1 MAKVGEKCLVRV
13 EEYKERLR
21 LRWTE
26 PGGRR
31 RVLAMG
37 CYPGKTAEAVAGAKA
52 KQIEG
57 DILSGNYDP
66 TLAKYRPAGAID
78 PIQKQKDALTVPRLI
93 EKYIE
98 FKRPD
103 IDPSTLAKHNAALK
117 MVQDYLDV
125 PWGAVTEESAGAFK
139 RMMLEEKNLKSS
151 TVKSYL
157 VIVRSAWNWGM
168 KRHGVDGN
176 PWADIKVR
184 VDPAPPRES
193 LSEDQTKAIVNALRS
208 HKHYRHYADFVE
220 FLFLTGCRF
229 GEAAALKWEN
239 CADDCS
245 SVWIGKSA
253 SRGKLKSTKTKPRS
267 VNLGYLARVLLMSRR
282 GKDSNPD
289 NFVFP
294 GLRGKVIENNN
305 FRNRAWA
312 YVRSAVAIE
321 DHHTPYTTRHTFI
334 THAIDSGMKPT
345 TVATMTGNSP
355 AVIFRHYLSD
365 PNRTQKTP
373 DLFFSTAESIHL
385 TSPSPPALRDFS
397 YPSYPVS
404 LNSFDINSL
413 GRVSNR
419 ATSFLQL
426 PYRSC

>member
-1 MAKVGEKCLVRV
+1 MAKVEEKCLVRV

-78 PIQKQKDALTVPRLI
+78 PIQNQKDALTVPRLL

-98 FKRPD
+98 FKRLD
-103 IDPSTLAKHNAALK
+103 IDPSTLAKHKAALRF
-117 MVQDYLDV
+117 VQNHLDV
-125 PWGAVTEESAGAFK
+125 SWGAVTEESAGAFK
-139 RMMLEEKNLKSS
+139 RVMLEELKPS

-157 VIVRSAWNWGM
+157 VIVRSAWVWGV

-176 PWADIKVR
+176 PWADIKVKM
-184 VDPAPPRES
+184 DPGKPRES
-193 LSEDQTKAIVNALRS
+193 LSEEQAIAIVNALRN
-208 HKHYRHYADFVE
+208 HKHYCHYADFVE

-239 CADDCS
+239 CAADCS
-245 SVWIGKSA
+245 SVWIGRSV
-253 SRGKLKSTKTKPRS
+253 SRGELKPTKTKPRS
-267 VNLGYLARVLLMSRR
+267 VNLGQRAAALLMSRR
-282 GKDSNPD
+282 REDINPD

-294 GLRGKVIENNN
+294 SPQDKVIENNN

-312 YVRSAVAIE
+312 YVRSVVAIE

-334 THAIDSGMKPT
+334 THAINAGIKPT

-355 AVIFRHYLSD
+355 NVIFRHYLSD

-385 TSPSPPALRDFS
+385 TSPSHPELRDFS

-404 LNSFDINSL
+404 LNFFDTNSL
-413 GRVSNR
+413 VRVSNR
-419 ATSFLQL
+419 VTSFLQL